1 MAIAR
6 PLINIYDADTGEK
19 TNKQPILLPKVCTS
33 PLRPDIVR
41 YIHRLIMLNSR
52 VPHAPKRGAGF
63 GTAAESWGTGRAV
76 ARIPRVPGG
85 GTHRAG
91 QGAFGNMCRGGPMS
105 HPIMLYRRWGR
116 KIPKREKRNAVC
128 SSIAASCIP
137 ALVMAHGHKIDQ
149 VPEVPLVITDNV
161 MEKSKTRQ
169 VKEMLG
175 KLGCAEELEKVN
187 KSIKQRA
194 GKGKSRNRR
203 WRRKKGVLI
212 VYHTDGPPPPL
223 LKGARNLQGCEVAN
237 ATRLNLL
244 DMAPGGLMGRFVIWT
259 EGAFNHLKKMYEGET
274 AKKRYHLRQDVL
286 TNADVQAIIN
296 SEAVQSVLRPKKEVR
311 KNGRRKANPLVNVHY
326 RKFLDPT
333 YGSEELK
340 ELRKSFK
347 NPEEIKHGKRARRGF
362 LGRIEEAHG
371 VFKKLNKQNV
381 VVEARKDDDED
392 DE

>member
-1 MAIAR
+1 MAAR
-6 PLINIYDADTGEK
+6 PVVTVQNDAKSQVE
-19 TNKQPILLPKVCTS
+19 LPAVFLA

-41 YIHRLIMLNSR
+41 YIHRLIALNSR
-52 VPHAPKRGAGF
+52 IPHAPKRGAGF

-116 KIPKREKRNAVC
+116 KVPKREKRNAVC
-128 SSIAASCIP
+128 SSIAAACIP

-149 VPEVPLVITDNV
+149 VPEVPLVVTDNV
-161 MEKSKTRQ
+161 MEKSKTRE
-169 VKEMLG
+169 VKEMLR
-175 KLGCAEELEKVN
+175 KLGCAEKLEKVN

-194 GKGKSRNRR
+194 GKGKLRNRR

-212 VYHTDGPPPPL
+212 VYHSDGPPPPL
-223 LKGARNLQGCEVAN
+223 LKGARNLQGCEVQN
-237 ATRLNLL
+237 AARLNLL
-244 DMAPGGLMGRFVIWT
+244 DIAPGGIMGRFIIWT
-259 EGAFNHLKKMYEGET
+259 EGAFNHLKTMYEGEN
-274 AKKRYHLRQDVL
+274 AKKRYHLRTDVL

-296 SEAVQSVLRPKKEVR
+296 SEAVQSVLRPKITVPKYS
-311 KNGRRKANPLVNVHY
+311 RRKANPIANVEY

-333 YGSEELK
+333 YQSEELK
-340 ELRKSFK
+340 ELRKTFE
-347 NPEEIKHGKRARRGF
+347 NPEEKKHGKKAKRRF
-362 LGRIEEAHG
+362 MEKIETAHG
-371 VFKKLNKQNV
+371 VFKKLKKTDDAK
-381 VVEARKDDDED
+381 EAPKDDED